1 MINIKELTKNTLFQ
15 LKNENISTTPEHYFI
30 EFKKQAE
37 KENVELEEFE
47 LFKKIKNSLT
57 KEEQDSLKTESF
69 NELATILSQR
79 ITTDELK
86 NLVATLNDIL
96 VPSID
101 FSFIED
107 IEEFILNNIKN
118 PKTIISNA
126 SLEKLK
132 ELSKKRVDADR
143 KVLKDKTDDVVKLT
157 SLMSRYFDKTLND
170 GKNSTEEIMKIKDE
184 LLSLN
189 ISNSSFRELKIVEK
203 KLIDT
208 VYNIEHSMKE
218 NHKMI
223 EDNREKFQQLNKQ
236 IEELQKELVLVK
248 EEYQVDYLTNILN
261 RRAYHKEVEK
271 MEKKFSI
278 FNANYAIVFYDI
290 DHFKEI
296 NDQFGHSC
304 GDSVLKNFA
313 AILKDLTR
321 KEDIIARYGGE
332 EFIALVN
339 YQDEIEVQRYIKRVK
354 KTLENA
360 NFLYKDSQIKIKFS
374 AGITYRNKYE
384 TFSDAKKRADEL
396 LYEAKHKGRN
406 KIIIDDG
413 IEL

>member
-1 MINIKELTKNTLFQ
+1 
-15 LKNENISTTPEHYFI
+15 
-30 EFKKQAE
+30 
-37 KENVELEEFE
+37 
-47 LFKKIKNSLT
+47 
-57 KEEQDSLKTESF
+57 
-69 NELATILSQR
+69 
-79 ITTDELK
+79 
-86 NLVATLNDIL
+86 
-96 VPSID
+96 
-101 FSFIED
+101 
-107 IEEFILNNIKN
+107 
-118 PKTIISNA
+118 
-126 SLEKLK
+126 
-132 ELSKKRVDADR
+132 
-143 KVLKDKTDDVVKLT
+143 
-157 SLMSRYFDKTLND
+157 MSRYFDKTLND
-170 GKNSTEEIMKIKDE
+170 GKNSTEEIIKIKDE

-189 ISNSSFRELKIVEK
+189 ISSSSFRELKIVEK

-208 VYNIEHSMKE
+208 IYNIEHSMKE

-223 EDNREKFQQLNKQ
+223 EDNKEKFQQLNRQ

-332 EFIALVN
+332 EFVALVN
-339 YQDEIEVQRYIKRVK
+339 YQEEIEVQRYIKRVK

-384 TFSDAKKRADEL
+384 TFTDAKKRADEL

-406 KIIIDDG
+406 KIIVDDG

>member
-1 MINIKELTKNTLFQ
+1 LINIKELTKNTLFQ
-15 LKNENISTTPEHYFI
+15 LKDENISTTPEHYFV

-37 KENVELEEFE
+37 KANIELDEFKE
-47 LFKKIKNSLT
+47 FNRIKNSLT
-57 KEEQDSLKTESF
+57 QEEKNSLKIESF
-69 NELATILSQR
+69 NELANILSQR

-86 NLVATLNDIL
+86 NLVATLSDIL
-96 VPSID
+96 TPSID
-101 FSFIED
+101 YSFIED
-107 IEEFILNNIKN
+107 IEEFILKNIKN
-118 PKTIISNA
+118 PKTIISND

-170 GKNSTEEIMKIKDE
+170 GKNSTEEIIKIKDE

-189 ISNSSFRELKIVEK
+189 ISSSSFRELKIVEK

-208 VYNIEHSMKE
+208 IYNIEHSMKE

-223 EDNREKFQQLNKQ
+223 EDNKEKFQQLNRQ

-332 EFIALVN
+332 EFVALVN
-339 YQDEIEVQRYIKRVK
+339 YQEEIEVQRYIKRVK

-384 TFSDAKKRADEL
+384 TFTDAKKRADEL